1 MDINKKLL
9 INNEENHIVLRRKT
23 CKDKAKSALH
33 NLTLFLILLLN
44 IANLIYVVRINYMLN
59 IVAPYTPR
67 IHELV
72 DMACNIV
79 NCSSS

>member
-1 MDINKKLL
+1 MDINKQLL

-44 IANLIYVVRINYMLN
+44 IANLIYVIRINYMLN
-59 IVAPYTPR
+59 IVAPYTQR

-72 DMACNIV
+72 DMACTFV